1 MAFKNSIIYTVTE
14 QPIFIEIIFSRILS
28 VPERTSNLVSQ
39 TLVSISFVYGFFSRH
54 IKKSFIY
61 SIRGKDDNGRPKI
74 VGEREV
80 EIPTEFQL
88 QASDVNEHCRRAIL
102 DQVGE
107 KSYRDLCLETI
118 EIARSKACSDW
129 WKQYP
134 ESYWPIKK
142 GFGSKFSHQH
152 SQIVT
157 NITVTLFYFKKKNN

>member
-1 MAFKNSIIYTVTE
+1 MALKNSIIYTVTE

-28 VPERTSNLVSQ
+28 
-39 TLVSISFVYGFFSRH
+39 FSRR

-61 SIRGKDDNGRPKI
+61 SIGGKDDHGRPKI
-74 VGEREV
+74 LGEREV

-107 KSYRDLCLETI
+107 KNYRDLCLETI

-142 GFGSKFSHQH
+142 GFGS
-152 SQIVT
+152 
-157 NITVTLFYFKKKNN
+157 